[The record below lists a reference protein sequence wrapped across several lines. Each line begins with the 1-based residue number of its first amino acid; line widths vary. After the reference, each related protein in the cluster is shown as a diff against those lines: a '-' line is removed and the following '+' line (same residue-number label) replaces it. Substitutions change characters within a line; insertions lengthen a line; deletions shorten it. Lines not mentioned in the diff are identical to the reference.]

1 MAEENKLIMGSMA
14 EMLGVPLFTTYL
26 YIPRYRAGEIGN
38 WKIVNSANVLA
49 PGYFKGLQMVGNL
62 SALLRKRR
70 NGQEGWETWMSI
82 SPSELESQELG
93 CRYAFGHT
101 VIMGLG
107 MGWIAINAALKP
119 TVSHVTVVELD
130 PEVIEL
136 FSLSGAADTMPEEV
150 KNKITIVN
158 ANALEWVAD
167 VKVDFL
173 YADIWLSLDE
183 PQTLEQVR
191 RMNENLKAA
200 AVYFWGQEI
209 AIYAGIEKRQGKNVA
224 IDAAAIKQ
232 CIAEDIGLPLL
243 IPSDINYA
251 GLIENVAK
259 NRKERNLSMGRMLK
273 P

>member
-1 MAEENKLIMGSMA
+1 MH
-14 EMLGVPLFTTYL
+14 
-26 YIPRYRAGEIGN
+26 
-38 WKIVNSANVLA
+38 
-49 PGYFKGLQMVGNL
+49 
-62 SALLRKRR
+62 ALLRKRR
-70 NGQEGWETWMSI
+70 NGLEEWDTWMSI

-130 PEVIEL
+130 LEVIEL
-136 FSLSGAADTMPEEV
+136 FSLSGAADTMPEAI

-158 ANALEWVAD
+158 ANALEWMAD
-167 VKVDFL
+167 VNVDFL

-191 RMNENLKAA
+191 RMNENLRADV
-200 AVYFWGQEI
+200 VYFWGQEI
-209 AIYAGIEKRQGKNVA
+209 AIYAGIEKWQGENVV
-224 IDAAAIKQ
+224 INAASIKQ

-243 IPSDINYA
+243 VPFEINYA
-251 GLIENVAK
+251 GLIANVAK

>member
-14 EMLGVPLFTTYL
+14 EMLGVPLFTTDL
-26 YIPRYRAGEIGN
+26 YIPRYRDGEIGN
-38 WKIVNSANVLA
+38 WKIVNSTNVLA
-49 PGYFKGLQMVGNL
+49 PGYFKGLQMVENL
-62 SALLRKRR
+62 SALLKKRR
-70 NGQEGWETWMSI
+70 NGQEGWDTWMSI
-82 SPSELESQELG
+82 TPSELESQELG

-183 PQTLEQVR
+183 PQTLEQVL

-209 AIYAGIEKRQGKNVA
+209 AIYAGIEKRQGKNVT

-259 NRKERNLSMGRMLK
+259 NRKERNLSVGRMLK

>member
-1 MAEENKLIMGSMA
+1 MEDENKLIMGSMA
-14 EMLGVPLFTTYL
+14 EMLGVPQFTTDL
-26 YIPRYRAGEIGN
+26 YIPRYRTGEIGN
-38 WKIVNSANVLA
+38 WKIVNSTNVLT
-49 PGYFKGLQMVGNL
+49 PGYFKGLQMVENL
-62 SALLRKRR
+62 SALLRKRKNR
-70 NGQEGWETWMSI
+70 QEGWDTWMSI

-136 FSLSGAADTMPEEV
+136 FSLSGASDAVPETT

-158 ANALEWVAD
+158 ANALEWTSN

-183 PQTLEQVR
+183 PETLEQVR
-191 RMNENLKAA
+191 RMNKNLKAA
-200 AVYFWGQEI
+200 TVYFWGQEI
-209 AIYAGIEKRQGKNVA
+209 AIYAGIERRQGENVS
-224 IDAAAIKQ
+224 INAASIKQ
-232 CIAEDIGLPLL
+232 CLAEDIGLPLL
-243 IPSDINYA
+243 VPSDINYA
-251 GLIENVAK
+251 GLIECVAK
-259 NRKERNLSMGRMLK
+259 NRKERNLSMGRMLR